1 MSELEVEGFDELIR
15 ALQRMPEI
23 ARPIARQAMA
33 QTLALIVG
41 ILKPYPP
48 QPPRD
53 RAGSLNTYVRG
64 IGFFP
69 RASFEAGERKKRGA
83 YEAGPRGGKVRRV
96 SERLGEKWTW
106 EVEEV
111 GDGGLVGI
119 IGNLASYS
127 EIVQGR
133 KQPAF
138 HRRTGWTTVEEA
150 VIQAE
155 PQIVQRFEKA
165 RDDVMEAL
173 ANE

>member
-1 MSELEVEGFDELIR
+1 MSELEVQGFDELIR

-33 QTLALIVG
+33 QSLALVVG
-41 ILKPYPP
+41 ILRPYPP
-48 QPPRD
+48 QPARD
-53 RAGSLNTYVRG
+53 RAGTPNTYVRG

-83 YEAGPRGGKVRRV
+83 YEAGKRGGKVRRV

-106 EVEEV
+106 EVEEDT
-111 GDGGLVGI
+111 GALVGI
-119 IGNLASYS
+119 VGNLASYS

-138 HRRTGWTTVEEA
+138 HRRTGWTTVDEA

-165 RDDVMEAL
+165 RDEVVEAL

>member
-1 MSELEVEGFDELIR
+1 MSELEIQGFDELIQ
-15 ALQRMPEI
+15 ALQRTPEI
-23 ARPIARQAMA
+23 AKPFMVRAM
-33 QTLALIVG
+33 QQSVALIVG
-41 ILKPYPP
+41 ILRPYPP

-69 RASFEAGERKKRGA
+69 RASFEGGERKKRGA
-83 YEAGPRGGKVRRV
+83 YEAGSRGGKVRRV

-106 EVEEV
+106 KVEEA
-111 GDGGLVGI
+111 DGGLVGI
-119 IGNLASYS
+119 VGNLASYS

-133 KQPAF
+133 KQPTF
-138 HRRTGWTTVEEA
+138 HRRTGWTTVDEA

-155 PQIVQRFEKA
+155 PQIVQRFEQA
-165 RDDVMEAL
+165 RDETVEAL